1 MQKNFMVSIF
11 EDIFGRHISGTGG
24 QINFFFGKWFYSDKS
39 SIPKNEK
46 KFELG
51 ENTKVPILPDSC
63 RQ

>member
-39 SIPKNEK
+39 NIPKNEK
-46 KFELG
+46 NLSWREYKSSNFA
-51 ENTKVPILPDSC
+51 
-63 RQ
+63 

>member
-1 MQKNFMVSIF
+1 MVSIF

-46 KFELG
+46 KFELVRIQ
-51 ENTKVPILPDSC
+51 KFQFCLILVDSDPEI
-63 RQ
+63 